1 MGKIFDEVNEK
12 VFNTNTDFEELQ
24 GLCIDLATR
33 LEKAEQQGLS
43 AGNAGYKAVADIIEE
58 CASICERPFYKLAP
72 SMVEINPESHEPI
85 NQLISQRDLF
95 SFINDIIKLRT
106 NEIRKLKATAFIT

>member
-24 GLCIDLATR
+24 GLCIDLAIK

-43 AGNAGYKAVADIIEE
+43 AGNDGYVDAGVLKDKIKTFIEGAKKMKE
-58 CASICERPFYKLAP
+58 KSTNMEEDNYYRGKIDGIRLVERWLNLQNK
-72 SMVEINPESHEPI
+72 
-85 NQLISQRDLF
+85 SQH
-95 SFINDIIKLRT
+95 SK
-106 NEIRKLKATAFIT
+106 